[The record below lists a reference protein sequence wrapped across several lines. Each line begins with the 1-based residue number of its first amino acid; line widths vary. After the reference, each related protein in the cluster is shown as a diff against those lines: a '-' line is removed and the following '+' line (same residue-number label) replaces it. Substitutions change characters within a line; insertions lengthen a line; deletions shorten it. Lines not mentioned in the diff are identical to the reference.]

1 MTEQEKLQ
9 RAKYYIDCLANG
21 MNPLDG
27 TLIPE
32 QDTVNRVEISRC
44 LFYVSDILR
53 RQIEKSEKNEP
64 KDGKP

>member
-21 MNPLDG
+21 VNPLDG
-27 TLIPE
+27 TAVPE
-32 QDTVNRVEISRC
+32 QDVVNHVKVSRC

-53 RQIEKSEKNEP
+53 KQIEKLEK
-64 KDGKP
+64 